1 MIMMNCDVLQ
11 SATTAC
17 GRKRDGIA
25 MRRGD
30 KYRCTFWY
38 NGSIRKLTRG
48 FLNYEHAYQ
57 WLRQKGYSAIDVEK
71 IGGDEMAKVA
81 RLRSDYSPKTVL
93 TMVLTDDGDVCIR
106 IFGDGEMRIA
116 TSGSQL
122 KGEDHIRV
130 LDALKTLIDAVEF
143 AEKG

>member
-1 MIMMNCDVLQ
+1 MIMMNCDMLQ
-11 SATTAC
+11 SATTVC
-17 GRKRDGIA
+17 MRKRDGVA
-25 MRRGD
+25 MRRGN

-48 FLNYEHAYQ
+48 FLSYEHAYQ
-57 WLRQKGYSAIDVEK
+57 WLRQKGYSAIDVER
-71 IGGDEMAKVA
+71 IGEDEMAKVA
-81 RLRSDYSPKTVL
+81 RLRSDYSPRTVL
-93 TMVLTDDGDVCIR
+93 TMVLTDDGDVCMR

-130 LDALKTLIDAVEF
+130 LDALKTLIDAVES

>member
-1 MIMMNCDVLQ
+1 MIMMNCDMLQ
-11 SATTAC
+11 SATTVC
-17 GRKRDGIA
+17 VRKRDGVA

-30 KYRCTFWY
+30 KYRCTFWH

-48 FLNYEHAYQ
+48 FLSYEHAYQ
-57 WLRQKGYSAIDVEK
+57 WLRQKGYSVIDVER
-71 IGGDEMAKVA
+71 IGGDEMAKIA

-93 TMVLTDDGDVCIR
+93 TMVLTDDGDVCMR

-122 KGEDHIRV
+122 KGEDHLRV
-130 LDALKTLIDAVEF
+130 LDALKTLIDAVES